1 MRCSTLHGLSNLRP
15 SVRDRAKGVGKGYVV
30 SMGEELLGR
39 LGVSFHELIQR
50 LVILLK
56 YFVEILFGSHLE
68 VAPFPRYPAS
78 ILRYSPDCVEGVFSE
93 LRRHG
98 VLRSSR
104 ITPPRNIC
112 RNAQETG

>member
-1 MRCSTLHGLSNLRP
+1 
-15 SVRDRAKGVGKGYVV
+15 
-30 SMGEELLGR
+30 MGEELLGR

-78 ILRYSPDCVEGVFSE
+78 ILRYSPKCVEGEFCE
-93 LRRHG
+93 LPLYG
-98 VLRSSR
+98 VLGS
-104 ITPPRNIC
+104 
-112 RNAQETG
+112 